1 MLLKVERLE
10 KFSNFRD
17 FVVLEIA
24 SMCASKKDFN
34 ENCMIYS
41 YSNWPYQKKKII
53 IIFRQQMTILF
64 LNLNFDDYEFRKV
77 NITRI
82 SAQFT
87 TKFNNKKNN
96 LDLIKK

>member
-41 YSNWPYQKKKII
+41 YSNWPYQKKKNNNNISTTNDYF
-53 IIFRQQMTILF
+53 IF
-64 LNLNFDDYEFRKV
+64 K
-77 NITRI
+77 
-82 SAQFT
+82 S
-87 TKFNNKKNN
+87 KFWWLWVQKGQYY
-96 LDLIKK
+96 